1 MRAGKFMP
9 LLIGLMWS
17 ATSMAVTDGDIVSSC
32 HGCSWAQ
39 YKRLALQQVPNN
51 GPNVTVNVYLVD
63 RVNRRLA
70 KYRVMKEYSEG
81 MLYKHAKSR
90 AITATEL
97 QTFQAD
103 LTAFDEIQKI
113 SVIARRL
120 PDNFAVRS
128 AADIYQNRQAQLAVQ
143 DWLNDDFLSSR
154 ILTFSYFFGEALLK
168 RFTADIRVI
177 FPDGSEAV
185 FHVSRFELELSI
197 NGIKLEL
204 RYTEDTA
211 IGADGNDLPDTIE
224 DLVGYRGTFYYDD
237 TLNTFLQRVKTFG
250 IYIQKFPGT
259 PTTCEFVGSTLVCY
273 VDQS

>member
-17 ATSMAVTDGDIVSSC
+17 ATSMAITDSDIVTSC

-39 YKRLALQQVPNN
+39 YKRQALQQVPNN

-81 MLYKHAKSR
+81 MLYKHAKNRTPS
-90 AITATEL
+90 TMEL

-120 PDNFAVRS
+120 PNNFPVRS

-154 ILTFSYFFGEALLK
+154 VLTFSYFFGEALLA

-185 FHVSRFELELSI
+185 FHVSRFELEISI
-197 NGIKLEL
+197 NGIRLEL

-211 IGADGNDLPDTIE
+211 IGSDGNLLPDTID
-224 DLVGYRGTFYYDD
+224 DLQGYRGTFYYDES
-237 TLNTFLQRVKTFG
+237 LNTFLERLKLLGVPWEG
-250 IYIQKFPGT
+250 FPGA
-259 PTTCEFVGSTLVCY
+259 PTTCKFVGETLVCY

>member
-1 MRAGKFMP
+1 MHAGKFLP

-17 ATSMAVTDGDIVSSC
+17 ATSMAITDSDIVTSC
-32 HGCSWAQ
+32 HGCSWSQ
-39 YKRLALQQVPNN
+39 YKRQALKQVPNN

-70 KYRVMKEYSEG
+70 KYRVIKEYSEG

-90 AITATEL
+90 TPSTMEL

-120 PDNFAVRS
+120 PNNFPVRS
-128 AADIYQNRQAQLAVQ
+128 AADIYQNIQAQLAVQ
-143 DWLNDDFLSSR
+143 DWLNNDFLSSR
-154 ILTFSYFFGEALLK
+154 VLAFSYFFGEALLA

-185 FHVSRFELELSI
+185 FHVSRFELEISI
-197 NGIKLEL
+197 NGIRLEL

-211 IGADGNDLPDTIE
+211 IGSDGNLLPDTID
-224 DLVGYRGTFYYDD
+224 DLQGYRGTFYYDES
-237 TLNTFLQRVKTFG
+237 LNTFLERLKLLGVLWEG
-250 IYIQKFPGT
+250 FPGA
-259 PTTCEFVGSTLVCY
+259 PTTCEFVGETLVCY

>member
-17 ATSMAVTDGDIVSSC
+17 ATSMAVTDGDIVTSC

-81 MLYKHAKSR
+81 MLYKYAKSR

-120 PDNFAVRS
+120 PNNFAVRS

-154 ILTFSYFFGEALLK
+154 VLAFSYFFGEALLK

-250 IYIQKFPGT
+250 IYIQGFPGT

>member
-9 LLIGLMWS
+9 LLIGLIWS
-17 ATSMAVTDGDIVSSC
+17 ATSMAITDNDIVTSC

-39 YKRLALQQVPNN
+39 YKRQALQQVPNN

-81 MLYKHAKSR
+81 MLYKHAKNRTPS
-90 AITATEL
+90 TMEL

-120 PDNFAVRS
+120 PNNFAVRS

-154 ILTFSYFFGEALLK
+154 VLAFSYFFGEALLK

-185 FHVSRFELELSI
+185 FHVSRFELEISI

-211 IGADGNDLPDTIE
+211 IGSDGNDLPDTIE

-237 TLNTFLQRVKTFG
+237 TLNTFLKRVKSFG
-250 IYIQKFPGT
+250 IHIQKFPGT
-259 PTTCEFVGSTLVCY
+259 PTTCDFAGSTLVCY
-273 VDQS
+273 AKQR

>member
-17 ATSMAVTDGDIVSSC
+17 ATSMAITDNDIVTSC

-39 YKRLALQQVPNN
+39 YKRQALQQVPDN

-90 AITATEL
+90 TPTTTEL
-97 QTFQAD
+97 QTFEAD
-103 LTAFDEIQKI
+103 LAAFDEIQKI
-113 SVIARRL
+113 SLVARRL
-120 PDNFAVRS
+120 PNNFVVRS
-128 AADIYQNRQAQLAVQ
+128 AADIYQNIQAQLAVQ
-143 DWLNDDFLSSR
+143 DWLNNDFLSTR
-154 ILTFSYFFGEALLK
+154 VLVFSYFLGEHFLT
-168 RFTADIRVI
+168 RFTADIRII

-185 FHVSRFELELSI
+185 FHVARFELEFSLD
-197 NGIKLEL
+197 GIRLEL

-211 IGADGNDLPDTIE
+211 IGPEGNGLPDTIE
-224 DLVGYRGTFYYDD
+224 DLQGYRGNFRYDD
-237 TLNTFLQRVKTFG
+237 SLRTFLGRLNLLG
-250 IYIQKFPGT
+250 IPLEQFPGT
-259 PTTCEFVGSTLVCY
+259 PTTCEFIGETLVCY
-273 VDQS
+273 ADQT

>member
-9 LLIGLMWS
+9 LLIGLIWS
-17 ATSMAVTDGDIVSSC
+17 ATSMAITDNDIVTSC

-39 YKRLALQQVPNN
+39 YKRQALQQVPNN

-81 MLYKHAKSR
+81 MLYKHAKNRTPS
-90 AITATEL
+90 TMEL

-120 PDNFAVRS
+120 PNNFPVRS

-154 ILTFSYFFGEALLK
+154 VLAFSYFFGEALLA

-177 FPDGSEAV
+177 FPEGSEAV
-185 FHVSRFELELSI
+185 FHVSRFELEISI

-211 IGADGNDLPDTIE
+211 IGSDGNDLPDTIE
-224 DLVGYRGTFYYDD
+224 DLEGYRGTFYYDD
-237 TLNTFLQRVKTFG
+237 TLDTFLKRVKSFG
-250 IYIQKFPGT
+250 IPTEVFPGT

-273 VDQS
+273 AKQR